1 MPASAIS
8 VCAAPAMR
16 MAEALGSGTV
26 WCVVRFSLSSLRYAM
41 VASSVLLVA
50 IVISGATPS
59 DPCRD
64 LQALRLM
71 PFKGE
76 TVDDPVYNSLMAAP
90 RKAPTYNGFAV
101 GDAATMMLG
110 RITGVPFD
118 SVLPPEVLARWKD
131 QGVYAYFEFVE
142 TAEGRHTIQQA
153 WRDKCAEIAQRRS
166 STATSTR

>member
-76 TVDDPVYNSLMAAP
+76 TVDDPVYNSLMAAGWDAVPCLLERITDDTLMPDP

-118 SVLPPEVLARWKD
+118 SVLPPEV
-131 QGVYAYFEFVE
+131 
-142 TAEGRHTIQQA
+142 
-153 WRDKCAEIAQRRS
+153 
-166 STATSTR
+166 